1 MAFETSEAGDM
12 SPTPRHFCPC
22 CGYSTLEAPAGGS
35 LQICSVCCWQD
46 VEFGDE
52 WMSETTTVEL
62 QQAQRNF
69 EAQSACDPVWVGIAR
84 APQPGE
90 ERAPDWLP
98 IADRV
103 KRQRTAVLQAID
115 SAFGHL
121 RIGRG
126 MRIYDAEMADN
137 YGMETDLTEKVK
149 HLSYQ
154 RYDEVPDDVIDQ
166 FSWVLSFFDAPGLR
180 FHLAAYMAWGVR
192 NEEQSH
198 DETVYALN
206 PGEGDLREWS
216 IERLSIFD
224 RAQADAVVLFLELM
238 VRYEPKAGREA
249 LGYWRERVRSVR

>member
-1 MAFETSEAGDM
+1 VLPASASFVGAVNLDS
-12 SPTPRHFCPC
+12 TPCHACPC
-22 CGYSTLEAPAGGS
+22 CGYRTLEEPAGGS
-35 LQICSVCCWQD
+35 LQFCPVCCWQD
-46 VEFGDE
+46 VEVGDE
-52 WMSETTTVEL
+52 WMSETTSSDLDE
-62 QQAQRNF
+62 AQRNF
-69 EAQSACDPVWVGIAR
+69 KALSACDPEWVDTAR

-90 ERAPDWLP
+90 ERDPDWLP
-98 IADRV
+98 IEAWMT
-103 KRQRTAVLQAID
+103 RQRAVVLQAID
-115 SAFGHL
+115 SAFGQL

-126 MRIYDAEMADN
+126 MRVYEAEMADN
-137 YGMETDLTEKVK
+137 YGLETELTEKVK

-192 NEEQSH
+192 NEQQSH

-206 PGEGDLREWS
+206 PGEGRTREWS

-224 RAQADAVVLFLELM
+224 RAQAEAVVLFLEFM

-249 LGYWRERVRSVR
+249 LKFWRE